1 MPHYAFSLVLI
12 LFGLSS
18 AVSAQTINGTDDEA
32 EQAPQAK
39 IAVAKAN
46 QDISKIDDVSTL
58 LRGVLAF
65 ECKLGG
71 DSFPL
76 VLLEKRRGWT
86 MPSAPDLVLTEI
98 DDGFAF
104 NQSDDPLYLGFLKE
118 RGGKWKLTELDD
130 GGVTTGTCEERDEML
145 EDVTEI
151 IAPKILQNALELQDR
166 VTEAEDRM
174 AAMQSRLDG
183 AGLALCK

>member
-71 DSFPL
+71 RPL
-76 VLLEKRRGWT
+76 VFGFFKRAR
-86 MPSAPDLVLTEI
+86 
-98 DDGFAF
+98 
-104 NQSDDPLYLGFLKE
+104 
-118 RGGKWKLTELDD
+118 R
-130 GGVTTGTCEERDEML
+130 
-145 EDVTEI
+145 
-151 IAPKILQNALELQDR
+151 
-166 VTEAEDRM
+166 
-174 AAMQSRLDG
+174 
-183 AGLALCK
+183 